1 MITISKTI
9 MNKFLTSLLLGSLIL
24 GGCTEKQ
31 PEDKEISVL
40 QFNIWQE
47 GTVIPGGFDAIAD
60 EIARLKPD
68 FVTLSE
74 VRNYHDTRF
83 CDRIVSALAD
93 RGEEYHSFYSYDSGL
108 LSRYPL
114 TDSATVFPHEGDH
127 GTIYRL
133 NTQIDG
139 KPFAVYTGH
148 LDYQNDTYYEVRA
161 YDGNNWSRMAAPL
174 TDVDS
179 ILTRNALSLRDEAID
194 SFLADASKQMENGAI
209 VIFGGDF
216 NEPSHLDWTVATR
229 DSADHHGVVIEWPN
243 TLSLSKAGFRD
254 AYREVHPDPLTHP
267 GYTYPSDN
275 SALPPEKITWAP
287 LSDERDRIDY
297 IFFHPG
303 NSSEMEAVEASVFGP
318 RGSIVRGER
327 INECSAD
334 SFIQPAG
341 VWPTDHKGVLVRLRY
356 R

>member
-1 MITISKTI
+1 
-9 MNKFLTSLLLGSLIL
+9 MNKLLSTLLLGALAL
-24 GGCTEKQ
+24 GACTSHKPEEK
-31 PEDKEISVL
+31 ELTVL

-47 GTVIPGGFDAIAD
+47 GTVIAGGFDAIAD

-83 CDRIVSALAD
+83 CDRIVSALAE

-108 LSRYPL
+108 LSRYPI

-133 NTQIDG
+133 NTKIDG
-139 KPFAVYTGH
+139 KDFAVYTGH

-161 YDGNNWSRMAAPL
+161 YDGNSWNRMEEPL

-179 ILTRNALSLRDEAID
+179 IMARNLLSLRDEAID
-194 SFLADASKQMENGAI
+194 SFLADAARQHEAGAI

-216 NEPSHLDWTVATR
+216 NEPSHLDWTEATR
-229 DSADHHGVVIEWPN
+229 DSADHPGVVIEWPN
-243 TLSLSKAGFRD
+243 TLALHKAGYRD
-254 AYREVHPDPLTHP
+254 AYREVYPDPVTHP

-275 SALPPEKITWAP
+275 AALPPEKITWAP

-297 IFFHPG
+297 IFFRPDTATD
-303 NSSEMEAVEASVFGP
+303 MQAVEAAVVGP
-318 RGSIVRGER
+318 KSSIAYCKR

-334 SFIQPAG
+334 SFIQPLG
-341 VWPTDHKGVLVRLRY
+341 VWPTDHKGVLVKLRY